1 MSILIRLK
9 LAAPVLSAFGF
20 DEKFANQI
28 FYPFCWG
35 VATFSLSFPIVKEV
49 TLYVADGIGLIGLS
63 IYNGETAFTLDP
75 QTAQI
80 ITSRAYNPASSA
92 LIVTLLFFVSSLCFI
107 LKRV

>member
-63 IYNGETAFTLDP
+63 IYNGKTAFTLDP

-107 LKRV
+107 LELV